1 MDKTHADEP
10 QRHADAA
17 LSDSPFLTPGEA
29 AGVLKLAKG
38 TLANMRLNGTGPRFR
53 KHGRLVRYD
62 IDDLKAWSASRMR
75 TSTSQDDLLASD
87 DADPASND

>member
-1 MDKTHADEP
+1 MEKTQAHEP
-10 QRHADAA
+10 QRSGDAA
-17 LSDSPFLTPGEA
+17 PSDSPYLTPGEA

-62 IDDLKAWSASRMR
+62 IEDLKAWSASRMR
-75 TSTSQDDLLASD
+75 TSTSEDDLRASSDAQAASD
-87 DADPASND
+87 G